1 MKKIIVLLSIG
12 VLLVTGCS
20 AKKLDDTD
28 IGSNISFLLSD
39 ETKLYNTYFD
49 GFKYY
54 VPKGLKLVN
63 KDSYN
68 AVFMDGN
75 SNRYYLYV
83 DAISYYHKTE
93 NTYMVNKN
101 IHYSNKLNYN
111 GKSGYI
117 DIEKIN
123 DKFFIQFVF
132 NYAKMEACVSE
143 RDLTSVINNMCYVLR
158 TVKFNDLVLESLI
171 GENALNYKEEN
182 FQLFKKDKKNT
193 NVLNVV
199 DDGYNINH
207 DKSHFVDDENI
218 ELIED

>member
-1 MKKIIVLLSIG
+1 MKKIIILLSIS
-12 VLLVTGCS
+12 VLLVTGCTV
-20 AKKLDDTD
+20 KKLDDTN

-39 ETKLYNTYFD
+39 DTKLYNTFFD

-117 DIEKIN
+117 DIEKVD
-123 DKFFIQFVF
+123 DKFYIQFVF
-132 NYAKMEACVSE
+132 NYAKMEAKVSE
-143 RDLTSVINNMCYVLR
+143 EDLTSVINNMCYVLR

-171 GENALNYKEEN
+171 GENALNYKEED
-182 FQLFKKDKKNT
+182 FKLFRKDKKNT
-193 NVLNVV
+193 NVLKVV
-199 DDGYNINH
+199 DDGSDINYN
-207 DKSHFVDDENI
+207 KSHFVDDENI